1 MAQLVVR
8 NIENAVKTRLQ
19 LRARRHGHSMEEEAR
34 EILRSAV
41 NEEDLPAGG
50 LGTEISGL
58 FTKIGLD
65 RDIPEL
71 RGYGL
76 KPPSFEP

>member
-41 NEEDLPAGG
+41 NEEDLPAG

-58 FTKIGLD
+58 FTKIGLNQ
-65 RDIPEL
+65 DIPEL

-76 KPPSFEP
+76 RPPSFEP

>member
-1 MAQLVVR
+1 
-8 NIENAVKTRLQ
+8 
-19 LRARRHGHSMEEEAR
+19 MEEEAR

-76 KPPSFEP
+76 KPPSFKP

>member
-50 LGTEISGL
+50 LGTEIAGL

-71 RGYGL
+71 PGYGL